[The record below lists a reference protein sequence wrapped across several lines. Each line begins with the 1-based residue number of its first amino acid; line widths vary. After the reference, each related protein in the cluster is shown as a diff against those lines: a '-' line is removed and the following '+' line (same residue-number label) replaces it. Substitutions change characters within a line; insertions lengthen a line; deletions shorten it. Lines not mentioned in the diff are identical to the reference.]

1 MTALFA
7 GASIVDGTIRGFGAG
22 AGNCQLE
29 AVVAILKKAGV
40 EIRADLGK
48 LLNISENIVATKL
61 QKVPQGLSSYSI
73 MSGYAGVVSTFTEP
87 VKTISKEFGVDPLK
101 VFEALGVKKVVAGQE
116 DAIIEVASKLKEEND
131 RS

>member
-1 MTALFA
+1 
-7 GASIVDGTIRGFGAG
+7 
-22 AGNCQLE
+22 
-29 AVVAILKKAGV
+29 
-40 EIRADLGK
+40 
-48 LLNISENIVATKL
+48 
-61 QKVPQGLSSYSI
+61 